1 LEKQIMKKS
10 LQLVLATFVSA
21 FSFVHCTNAT
31 EPTPDDSDNT
41 VVTEIPAVFKNF
53 TSNVKVSL
61 DGDFIVLQTD
71 DLPNHPSPYFNTG
84 DSRYEAYNG
93 NNPSFRVNPNR
104 IATQN
109 IVLRIPLNPKVAS
122 THQSTSLGPFGIAL
136 NGVVLYN
143 QFAAGNMPLTN
154 EINSFDQYNGHPQQA
169 GQYHYHVEP
178 LYLTGKNGKGSLIG
192 FLLDGFPVYGPLE
205 NGKTVASGDLDQYH
219 GHSHATT
226 EYPSIIYH
234 YHITDDAP
242 YINGGQYY
250 GTPGTATR

>member
-1 LEKQIMKKS
+1 MKKP
-10 LQLVLATFVSA
+10 LQLVLTTLVAA
-21 FSFVHCTNAT
+21 LSFIHCSNAT
-31 EPTPDDSDNT
+31 EPAPEDNDNAA
-41 VVTEIPAVFKNF
+41 VTEIPAVFKNF

-71 DLPNHPSPYFNTG
+71 DLPNHPSPYFSAS

-93 NNPSFRVNPNR
+93 NNPTFQLNPNR

-122 THQSTSLGPFGIAL
+122 THQSTSLGPFGLAL
-136 NGVVLYN
+136 NGVVLFN
-143 QFAAGNMPLTN
+143 QFAAGNAPLTN
-154 EINSFDQYNGHPQQA
+154 EINGFDQYNGHPQQT

-178 LYLTGKNGKGSLIG
+178 LYLTAKSGKTALIG
-192 FLLDGFPVYGPLE
+192 FLLDGFPVYGPQE
-205 NGKTVASGDLDQYH
+205 NGSPVASSALDQYH
-219 GHSHATT
+219 GHSHATA
-226 EYPSIIYH
+226 EYPNGIYH

>member
-1 LEKQIMKKS
+1 MKKA
-10 LQLVLATFVSA
+10 LHCILTAGVAAL
-21 FSFVHCTNAT
+21 SFIHCSNAT
-31 EPTPDDSDNT
+31 EPEQDDNDTTTPA
-41 VVTEIPAVFKNF
+41 EIPAVFKNF
-53 TSNVKVSL
+53 TNNVKVSL

-71 DLPNHPSPYFNTG
+71 DLPNHPSPYFSAS

-93 NNPSFRVNPNR
+93 GNTNFRLNPNR

-109 IVLRIPLNPKVAS
+109 IVLRIPASPRAAS

-136 NGVVLYN
+136 NGVVLFN
-143 QFAAGNMPLTN
+143 QFAAGNQPLTG

-178 LYLTGKNGKGSLIG
+178 LYLTAKNGKASLIG
-192 FLLDGFPVYGPLE
+192 FLLDGFPVYGPQE
-205 NGKTVASGDLDQYH
+205 NGGTVASSALDQYH
-219 GHSHATT
+219 GHSHATA
-226 EYPSIIYH
+226 EYPNGIYH

-250 GTPGTATR
+250 GTPGTATQ

>member
-1 LEKQIMKKS
+1 MKKS
-10 LQLVLATFVSA
+10 LPLIGCTLVAALGFMQCS
-21 FSFVHCTNAT
+21 SAT
-31 EPTPDDSDNT
+31 EPEQNDNDST
-41 VVTEIPAVFKNF
+41 ASTEIPTVFKNF
-53 TSNVKVSL
+53 SSSVKISL
-61 DGDFIVLQTD
+61 DGEFIVLQTD
-71 DLPNHPSPYFNTG
+71 DLPNHPSPYFDPG

-93 NNPSFRVNPNR
+93 NNPSFRLNPNR

-109 IVLRIPLNPKVAS
+109 IVLRIPLNPKAAS

-154 EINSFDQYNGHPQQA
+154 EINGFDQYNGHPQQA

-178 LYLTGKNGKGSLIG
+178 LYLTAKNGKASLIG
-192 FLLDGFPVYGPLE
+192 FLLDGFPVYGPQE
-205 NGKTVASGDLDQYH
+205 NGKAVASSGLDQYH
-219 GHSHATT
+219 GHAHATV
-226 EYPSIIYH
+226 EFPNGVYH